1 MLISNCVFACRTV
14 VLLGE
19 LSDGDRD
26 EVEGD
31 QVALKEILHHVEGE
45 DHKINGVILKDFVKK
60 VTLNLLILIFYKAS
74 KIAPLYRRAI
84 WKIISDRYC
93 GRGGGS
99 AYHSGMG

>member
-1 MLISNCVFACRTV
+1 MLIGNCVFVFRTV

-74 KIAPLYRRAI
+74 KIAPLYKRAI
-84 WKIISDRYC
+84 WKITSDRYWVP
-93 GRGGGS
+93 S
-99 AYHSGMG
+99 AYHSGMD

>member
-1 MLISNCVFACRTV
+1 MLIGNNCVFVFRTV

-19 LSDGDRD
+19 LSHGDRD

-60 VTLNLLILIFYKAS
+60 VNINLLIFIIYEAS
-74 KIAPLYRRAI
+74 LTASTYIYEGHLERTSN
-84 WKIISDRYC
+84 WLL
-93 GRGGGS
+93 
-99 AYHSGMG
+99 